1 MHVAVDERID
11 AARAEL
17 YDRGLDDMLML
28 AEMSSVVS
36 RHLDEPLD
44 SELAVDATVDLI
56 EQLLGSGHAIIGD
69 VIRFPEGLL
78 GVRSWGLNPSS
89 TGDRI
94 RREWR
99 AIGRLEKLGEV
110 CWLELTEEGRENA
123 RTLRA
128 R

>member
-1 MHVAVDERID
+1 
-11 AARAEL
+11 
-17 YDRGLDDMLML
+17 MLML

-44 SELAVDATVDLI
+44 SERVVDVTVDLI
-56 EQLLGSGHAIIGD
+56 EQLVGSGDAIVGD

-78 GVRSWGLNPSS
+78 GVQSWGLDPSR
-89 TGDRI
+89 TGDRV
-94 RREWR
+94 RTEWT

-110 CWLELTEEGRENA
+110 CWLELTETGREKA
-123 RTLRA
+123 KTFRA